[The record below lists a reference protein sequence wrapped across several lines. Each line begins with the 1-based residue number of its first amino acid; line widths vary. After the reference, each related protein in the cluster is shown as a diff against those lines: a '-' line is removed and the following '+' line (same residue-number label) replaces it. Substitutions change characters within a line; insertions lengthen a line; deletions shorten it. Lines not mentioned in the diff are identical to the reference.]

1 MLRVTR
7 LSLCWVLLNISAARA
22 SPSASIPSSVNKP
35 FERSV
40 DGLYADEVV
49 IDEAS
54 TPTSM
59 PELTEVVTPV
69 PPPSQGTLINVGC
82 LLAANSGFLN
92 GLALSGLLAERQQ
105 AVAAVT
111 GAYTTSALSAAEG
124 KVGFMLL
131 QFKIIAAYFGGSLWN
146 GLMNPNGVEWSKKP
160 NALLVAALLVFVG
173 ALDYVATERFFVLLA
188 LALGLQNSWTS
199 MLLKGNVLRTSHI
212 SGATSDMGTILG
224 QVLRGSTVDAWKF
237 SIFARL
243 AASFW
248 TGGFLSLLAS
258 KKYTEV
264 SFLGSVGLYLG
275 LWTVLSVR
283 GTTKPVLVEQPVD
296 VSLNVTLDETAT
308 LIKKDL

>member
-1 MLRVTR
+1 M
-7 LSLCWVLLNISAARA
+7 S
-22 SPSASIPSSVNKP
+22 
-35 FERSV
+35 
-40 DGLYADEVV
+40 D
-49 IDEAS
+49 
-54 TPTSM
+54 
-59 PELTEVVTPV
+59 LTEVVTPA

-111 GAYTTSALSAAEG
+111 GAYTTSAVAAAEG

-131 QFKIIAAYFGGSLWN
+131 QFKVIAAYFGGSLWN
-146 GLMNPNGVEWSKKP
+146 GLMNPKGIEWSKKP
-160 NALLVAALLVFVG
+160 NALVVAALLVFVG

-199 MLLKGNVLRTSHI
+199 MLLKGNVLRTAHF

-224 QVLRGSTVDAWKF
+224 QVLRGNTVDAWKF

-248 TGGFLSLLAS
+248 TGGFLSILAS

-264 SFLGSVGLYLG
+264 SFLGSVALYLA
-275 LWTVLSVR
+275 LWTMLSVR
-283 GTTKPVLVEQPVD
+283 GTTKPVVVEQPSPVD

-308 LIKKDL
+308 LLKKDL